1 MTRQVFISSVQKE
14 FAAER
19 RALRDF
25 ITGDALL
32 RRFFHV
38 FLFEDLP
45 AKDRRADRAY
55 LAEIAP
61 SDIVLF
67 LFGSEYGPPPGA
79 AGLSPT
85 EREFDR
91 ASDTDRPRLVFLKSD
106 VGSRDARMQR
116 LIARAEAT
124 LFRRRF
130 ASQPELTAGV
140 YAALVDW
147 LAEKKLIRV
156 EPFDKAACIGATL
169 TDIDATSLAAF
180 VDRARE
186 SRGLAGAVG
195 SKPQA
200 VLTHLNLMAGKG
212 PGHAAILLFGKAPQR
227 FLPTSEVKCAHFH
240 GTTATKPI
248 PSYQV
253 YKGTVFECIDQSVDF
268 VLSKI
273 SKSVGTRAKS
283 AAAPVDY
290 EIPPEV
296 IREAIVNAVAH
307 RDYTSDGSVQVMLFA
322 DRLEIWNPGSL
333 PPSLTLAMLRNPH
346 GSFPRNPLLAEPLY
360 LAKYIERMG
369 TGTGDMIARCKKA
382 GLSAPRFTVTDGF
395 KVTIPRPPGAQRMAS
410 GAGGILA
417 ATPQGPRKDPAGTPQ
432 VVAVL
437 SAATNPQSRAQ
448 LQATAGLV
456 DREHFR
462 RDYLEVLLSSGL
474 LERTIPDK
482 PTSSR
487 QRYRLTAAGKAFL
500 LKQAKRGQR

>member
-25 ITGDALL
+25 IAGDALL

-91 ASDTDRPRLVFLKSD
+91 ASDTNRPRLVFLKSD
-106 VGSRDARMQR
+106 VGPRDARMQR

-124 LFRRRF
+124 LIRRRF
-130 ASQPELTAGV
+130 ASQPELTA
-140 YAALVDW
+140 
-147 LAEKKLIRV
+147 
-156 EPFDKAACIGATL
+156 
-169 TDIDATSLAAF
+169 
-180 VDRARE
+180 
-186 SRGLAGAVG
+186 
-195 SKPQA
+195 
-200 VLTHLNLMAGKG
+200 
-212 PGHAAILLFGKAPQR
+212 
-227 FLPTSEVKCAHFH
+227 
-240 GTTATKPI
+240 
-248 PSYQV
+248 
-253 YKGTVFECIDQSVDF
+253 
-268 VLSKI
+268 
-273 SKSVGTRAKS
+273 
-283 AAAPVDY
+283 Y

-333 PPSLTLAMLRNPH
+333 PPSLTLAMLRKPH

-410 GAGGILA
+410 GAGGIRA

-448 LQATAGLV
+448 LQAAAGLV

-487 QRYRLTAAGKAFL
+487 QRYRLTKAGKAFL